1 MNSELA
7 TTSARQL
14 AAVRDS
20 TLVQID
26 LVDNPRR
33 IRVAGLSSWAIRDTV
48 INDVV
53 AALPQNIEW
62 YRAALN
68 GSTHLMTLRGR
79 ITESDEEFIL
89 DVAGVAA
96 GYRGAGAIDASSIL
110 AHLGFGPDGQEFDA
124 RKEAILT
131 RISTP
136 PAHLVG
142 ADAWRARYNIARA
155 W

>member
-1 MNSELA
+1 MSSELA
-7 TTSARQL
+7 TTKTQH
-14 AAVRDS
+14 AAVRGDS

-26 LVDNPRR
+26 LVENPRSV
-33 IRVAGLSSWAIRDTV
+33 RVAGLSSWDIRDTV
-48 INDVV
+48 VNDVI

-62 YRAALN
+62 YRATLVGAK
-68 GSTHLMTLRGR
+68 HLMTLRGR

-142 ADAWRARYNIARA
+142 AEAWRARYNIARV